1 MSTSH
6 THTAH
11 SSTAAQS
18 ASPRLVVLEGQSLL
32 RLAAPIMLI
41 AMVNMGMS
49 ITDTTMV
56 SALFGAQALA
66 AVAVGSDLY
75 SILFYLGAGVLGGLV
90 PFYTAA
96 VVRVDLIERLR
107 VERIGRMV
115 VLGLGV
121 LLVPLVWTSPDWLSL
136 LGLDPTL
143 LLEGSGYTRAMALTL
158 LPMLGVML
166 YRTILTAAEKP
177 KVFLKVTLAMLP
189 LNAALNWVLM
199 VGAGPFPAFGPA
211 GAGYSS
217 LIVATTSLVVL
228 ALVARNATGRS
239 SLLSSSPWVDW
250 AGMAAVLRVG
260 LPIGIATVAEVG
272 IFLGATIYAAT
283 LSAADVAAHTLTLR
297 TAGVAY
303 AVPAALLQ
311 ASMVRMA
318 RAHTLG
324 DLTMQ
329 RAVTLSSLMLSL
341 GFGLVICLALVIGA
355 GPLANGFFDSSAAG
369 LAAAG
374 LAAGLLILLGVMELI
389 VGPGSA
395 AAGLLRGRKD
405 TRAPMVYGLIG
416 HWAVGAPIGIYL
428 CEVQGLGITGVWIGL
443 SAGTLL
449 TTVLTLWR
457 LFARRGRATASNART
472 GMNGPFLGDS
482 GSVPN
487 AVANRS

>member
-1 MSTSH
+1 MSISH

-11 SSTAAQS
+11 SPRSSQAA
-18 ASPRLVVLEGQSLL
+18 APRLVVQEGQSLL

-41 AMVNMGMS
+41 ALVNMGMS
-49 ITDTTMV
+49 ITDTAMV

-121 LLVPLVWTSPDWLSL
+121 LLAPLVWTSPDWLSL
-136 LGLDPTL
+136 LGPDPAL
-143 LLEGSGYTRAMALTL
+143 LHEGRGYTRAMALTL

-199 VGAGPFPAFGPA
+199 VGAGPIPAFGPA

-217 LIVATTSLVVL
+217 LIVATASLVILVR
-228 ALVARNATGRS
+228 VARNTTGRY

-250 AGMAAVLRVG
+250 VGMAAVLRVG

-329 RAVTLSSLMLSL
+329 RAVTSGSLMLSL
-341 GFGLVICLALVIGA
+341 GFGLVICLALVFGA
-355 GPLANGFFDSSAAG
+355 GPLAHGFFDSSAAG

-395 AAGLLRGRKD
+395 AAGLLRGRKL

-428 CEVQGLGITGVWIGL
+428 CEVQGLGIAGVWIGL

-457 LFARRGRATASNART
+457 LFAGSGLAAAANART
-472 GMNGPFLGDS
+472 GTNGSFLGDS

-487 AVANRS
+487 AAANRS